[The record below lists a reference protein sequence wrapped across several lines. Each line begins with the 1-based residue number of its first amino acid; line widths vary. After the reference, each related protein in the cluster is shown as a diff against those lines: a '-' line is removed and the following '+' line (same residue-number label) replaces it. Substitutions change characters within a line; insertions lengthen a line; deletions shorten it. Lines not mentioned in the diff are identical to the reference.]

1 MLNKLGAIA
10 KKKENMSYDDFYDLM
25 RRANEEQREIL
36 FHTMHHLIST
46 DEPMREPLLIYLTG
60 PAACASTG
68 KAATAIGGST
78 VHSALSIS
86 LSRLMPLNIEKANQ
100 YRTLFKFVK
109 VLIIDEIS
117 MVSAELLEQINARL
131 KQITGLFTKD
141 FGGLDVILIGDLRQL
156 PPVKATPIFKQI
168 KRKITGET
176 PWRKFKQFE
185 LKQVMRQENRQF
197 SEILTK
203 IGDGNILTEEELKVM
218 ESRFITKEEA
228 QSVCPEGIRL
238 LFTNAAV
245 NTYNYSVLNSVDD
258 KIIYVASDVITGCH
272 NPEQENFVRQK
283 LHKMKTDETGGLP
296 YELILVL
303 NRPYMIT
310 NNIDVADGLSN
321 GTVGKLY
328 HVERDENG
336 DIIRIW
342 LKFPKSCGR
351 KQATKL
357 RNLSARLNL
366 DDDAVPITSQTSSV
380 ALNNNKTIIAKRKHF
395 PLVSALAMT
404 IHKSQGGTYDAIVY
418 EYDRKHPRELVY
430 VALSRVTKIEGLF
443 MVTKENTEDSW
454 KFWIGRSGIPLNAS

>member
-1 MLNKLGAIA
+1 
-10 KKKENMSYDDFYDLM
+10 
-25 RRANEEQREIL
+25 
-36 FHTMHHLIST
+36 
-46 DEPMREPLLIYLTG
+46 
-60 PAACASTG
+60 
-68 KAATAIGGST
+68 
-78 VHSALSIS
+78 
-86 LSRLMPLNIEKANQ
+86 
-100 YRTLFKFVK
+100 
-109 VLIIDEIS
+109 
-117 MVSAELLEQINARL
+117 
-131 KQITGLFTKD
+131 
-141 FGGLDVILIGDLRQL
+141 
-156 PPVKATPIFKQI
+156 
-168 KRKITGET
+168 
-176 PWRKFKQFE
+176 
-185 LKQVMRQENRQF
+185 MRQENRQF

-245 NTYNYSVLNSVDD
+245 NAYNYSVLNSVDD
-258 KIIYVASDVITGCH
+258 KIISVASDVITGCH

-404 IHKSQGGTYDAIVY
+404 IHKSQGDFNFVASYKRPEVPAAGVAIYQHAQDTSHIVTSYMDIHTKFTRGIGVNVSDIGEICVARCNSENGQYLLMVAVY
-418 EYDRKHPRELVY
+418 ISP
-430 VALSRVTKIEGLF
+430 
-443 MVTKENTEDSW
+443 ENLCN
-454 KFWIGRSGIPLNAS
+454 R